1 MIPLSHGGVMDAE
14 IQFNATE
21 CHAGGLLKRAAY
33 RFFKVGNVWT
43 VQREGQDQVHLGPG
57 YQPVRV
63 LACGVCSTDLA
74 RPYLPFP
81 LPQVTGHELLGQT
94 QAGLCVVEIN
104 ASHKAR
110 GLALD
115 PCPYCQL
122 DLHTHCPDRV
132 TLGIDRLPGG
142 FGPWV
147 LAPEQALLPW
157 PERAPIAAAVLTEP
171 FAAALQALKLTPPVK
186 KARVAVLGP
195 RRLGMLLIAALAIR
209 RERTGSCFE
218 ISALA
223 NHSELLAH
231 AAILGAD
238 YGLNL
243 TLIPE
248 HTLAQRFDVVF
259 DTTGK
264 AKGLESALAMA
275 KQVVHLKSTHGRQ
288 VMGMDHLSDLV
299 IDELSLLPVTTEHMN
314 FAWPGSGWKNRHV
327 LVTPRAI
334 DKLPRLRSPVTYHIL
349 EPEAAVQKL
358 ERVGYL
364 EGGPLPQFDL
374 AIVASLAEAD
384 RVIRPANWHRS
395 LVRPRGAILLAPGTS
410 ENALDSAIRER
421 GLQIHSSRCG
431 EFSEALAAFAAYPAL
446 CATLAELMISH
457 RFDADDLA
465 DALAVAS
472 DSRAGIKI
480 VVEHRAVMFP

>member
-1 MIPLSHGGVMDAE
+1 MESE
-14 IQFNATE
+14 IQFDATE
-21 CHAGGLLKRAAY
+21 CHAGGTLKKAAY
-33 RFFKVGNVWT
+33 RFLKVGNDWT
-43 VQREGQDQVHLGPG
+43 VQREGQDQVHLGAG

-63 LACGVCSTDLA
+63 VACGVCSTDLA

-81 LPQVTGHELLGQT
+81 LPQIIGHELLGQT
-94 QAGLCVVEIN
+94 SAGYCVIEIN

-110 GLALD
+110 GLIPNA
-115 PCPYCQL
+115 CPYCQL
-122 DLHTHCPDRV
+122 DLHSHCPERV

-147 LAPEQALLPW
+147 LAPEQALLAW
-157 PERAPIAAAVLTEP
+157 PEQAPLAAAVLTEP
-171 FAAALQALKLTPPVK
+171 FAAALQALKVTPPTTN
-186 KARVAVLGP
+186 ARVAVLGP
-195 RRLGMLLIAALAIR
+195 RRLGMLLLAALATW
-209 RERTGSCFE
+209 REQSGTSFE

-231 AAILGAD
+231 AAVLGAD

-243 TLIPE
+243 SLMPE
-248 HTLAQRFDVVF
+248 RALAQRFDVVF

-264 AKGLESALAMA
+264 VKGLERALAMA

-288 VMGMDHLSDLV
+288 VMGMDHLSDFV
-299 IDELSLLPVTTEHMN
+299 IDELSLLPVSTEHMN
-314 FAWPGSGWKNRHV
+314 YAWPGSGWKNRHV

-349 EPEAAVQKL
+349 EPEAAVCKL
-358 ERVGYL
+358 ERAGYL

-374 AIVASLAEAD
+374 AVVASLAEAD
-384 RVIRPANWHRS
+384 RVIRPGTWGRS
-395 LVRPRGAILLAPGTS
+395 LVRPRGAILLAPGSS

-431 EFSEALAAFAAYPAL
+431 EFSEALAMFAAYPQL
-446 CATLAELMISH
+446 CETLAELMISH
-457 RFDADDLA
+457 RFAADELA
-465 DALAVAS
+465 TALAVAA
-472 DSRAGIKI
+472 DSRAGIKV
-480 VVEHRAVMFP
+480 VVEHPTA